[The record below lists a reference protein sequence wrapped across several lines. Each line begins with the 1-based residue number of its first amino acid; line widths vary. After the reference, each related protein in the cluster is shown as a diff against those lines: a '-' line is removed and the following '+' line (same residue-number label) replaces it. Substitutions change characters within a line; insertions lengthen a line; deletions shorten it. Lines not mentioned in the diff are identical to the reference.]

1 MTNALT
7 KTQVKKLMA
16 AVGIVPLRVCGAG
29 LNWEVKLADDKAVR
43 AFRKHVTKNV
53 GGYTTGCGEVV
64 LRVGYQ
70 NKGDFNDK
78 SSAHHY

>member
-7 KTQVKKLMA
+7 KVRVKKLMA
-16 AVGIVPLRVCGAG
+16 AAGIVPVRLIGAG
-29 LNWEVKLADDKAVR
+29 LNWEVKLADDKAAR
-43 AFRKHVTKNV
+43 AFRKHVTKAV

-70 NKGDFNDK
+70 DRGDFNDK
-78 SSAHHY
+78 SSRHHY